1 MNSKDRVYASGRL
14 PIHFSNVRFTCE
26 FLLCFCLT
34 WEFQVWK
41 YFTVDLTKSRL
52 KNKICIQFKPD
63 PQLIHSWVT
72 CENMRLFCTGGGGGG
87 GGGKYELIITTSQFG
102 YRGLLHYLKLSRY
115 WIFWYDVSLFCRD
128 ICSRN
133 YHTVTELHFQ
143 PYKENN
149 GNEPLPGNVHQ
160 VGSGFIRQK
169 PITYPTEREVSKG
182 YTWYMYHDIW

>member
-26 FLLCFCLT
+26 FLLCFSLT

-72 CENMRLFCTGGGGGG
+72 CENMRLFCTGANTIIDLRCYKLFHCRAKNHISPGEPYFTIFYHNNFQRVEAKFSHFFYLLFTSEKYLFIWCLSDVYI
-87 GGGKYELIITTSQFG
+87 GKIP
-102 YRGLLHYLKLSRY
+102 
-115 WIFWYDVSLFCRD
+115 FWD
-128 ICSRN
+128 I
-133 YHTVTELHFQ
+133 
-143 PYKENN
+143 
-149 GNEPLPGNVHQ
+149 
-160 VGSGFIRQK
+160 
-169 PITYPTEREVSKG
+169 
-182 YTWYMYHDIW
+182 